1 MPASARRRLL
11 AVGTVLAGLVLA
23 VLVGAGP
30 AGAHATLQDTSPAD
44 DALVDAVPGAVVLR
58 FDEPVSASTG
68 AVQVIAPDG
77 DRVDGSVDD
86 TDGGRGL
93 SIDVDG
99 GERGTY
105 TVAYRVV
112 SDDGH
117 TITGSFVFHVG
128 QRTGAATIDQSIP
141 VATSAVGGIGR
152 WLGYAGA
159 AVAVGAALLLALLR
173 RGPADGRPTGAALG
187 RLGTLVVGGTAAS
200 ALGTTAAVVA
210 QTATTTGRSL
220 VGALTLVPEVVADS
234 RPVAVALLRAAI
246 LVGAALVGLAGRARR
261 LPGALVG
268 TGAVVAAA
276 GLLAPVAGHPWT
288 ADPRALAVPADALH
302 LLAASVWLGL
312 LAALVVAGP
321 ALADPDRAVRLV
333 SGAAL
338 VAAAVV
344 AVSGTASGWLLLGS
358 VDALTDTASGQL
370 VALKAVGF
378 GVLVLLGWLNRSRL
392 VPLLARAVPP
402 AEPAPSA
409 EPAGPA
415 EPAEP
420 APSAEPAPAA
430 KSAQPASPTEPVPSA
445 EPAEREPR
453 AAAARRRLLQ
463 LVRAEVVVG
472 ALVLAVTAGL
482 VNQPPGRD
490 TLAQPYADVRT
501 DGELQM
507 RLEVDPARAGD
518 NTIHVYLTD
527 ATGRPVRF
535 DALEVTVAREGVPG
549 RKLDGVTPISPD
561 HASVYGASLPT
572 PGTWTVDVTTVTLS
586 TTAQF
591 SFEVPVR

>member
-1 MPASARRRLL
+1 VPTARRRLL
-11 AVGTVLAGLVLA
+11 AT
-23 VLVGAGP
+23 VGALLLGLALALLGGAAP

-44 DALVDAVPGAVVLR
+44 DALVDVVPDDVVLR

-68 AVQVIAPDG
+68 AVQVISPGG
-77 DRVDGSVDD
+77 DRVDGAVDD
-86 TDGGRGL
+86 IDGGRALAIG
-93 SIDVDG
+93 VDG
-99 GERGTY
+99 DARGTY

-128 QRTGAATIDQSIP
+128 ERTGAATIDQSIP
-141 VATSAVGGIGR
+141 TVTSAVGGVGR

-173 RGPADGRPTGAALG
+173 RGGAGSADPPTGAALS
-187 RLGTLVVGGTAAS
+187 RLGTLVVAGAAAS
-200 ALGTTAAVVA
+200 ALGTAAAVVA

-220 VGALTLVPEVVADS
+220 GGALALVTEVAGDS
-234 RPVAVALLRAAI
+234 RPVAVALLRAAV
-246 LVGAALVGLAGRARR
+246 LVGAALVGGAGRARR
-261 LPGALVG
+261 LPAVLVA
-268 TGAVVAAA
+268 TGAVVAGA

-312 LAALVVAGP
+312 LVALVVAAP
-321 ALADPDRAVRLV
+321 SLPDPDRAVRLV
-333 SGAAL
+333 SGSAL
-338 VAAAVV
+338 VAAGVV
-344 AVSGTASGWLLLGS
+344 AVTGTTSGWLLLGS
-358 VDALTDTASGQL
+358 IDALTQTASGQL
-370 VALKAVGF
+370 VMLKAVGF
-378 GVLVLLGWLNRSRL
+378 GLLVALGWINRARL
-392 VPLLARAVPP
+392 VPLLGRVVAP
-402 AEPAPSA
+402 APDADADADTSAPSA
-409 EPAGPA
+409 R
-415 EPAEP
+415 
-420 APSAEPAPAA
+420 PAA
-430 KSAQPASPTEPVPSA
+430 V
-445 EPAEREPR
+445 
-453 AAAARRRLLQ
+453 ARRRLLQ

-501 DGELQM
+501 DEALQL
-507 RLEVDPARAGD
+507 RLEVEPAQAGD
-518 NTIHVYLTD
+518 NTMHVYLTD
-527 ATGRPVRF
+527 TDGRPVRF
-535 DALEVTVAREGVPG
+535 DALEVRVSREGIPA

-572 PGTWTVDVTTVTLS
+572 PGTWTVEVTTVTLS

>member
-1 MPASARRRLL
+1 I
-11 AVGTVLAGLVLA
+11 
-23 VLVGAGP
+23 
-30 AGAHATLQDTSPAD
+30 SP
-44 DALVDAVPGAVVLR
+44 G
-58 FDEPVSASTG
+58 
-68 AVQVIAPDG
+68 G
-77 DRVDGSVDD
+77 DRVDATVDD
-86 TDGGRGL
+86 IDGGRGL
-93 SIDVDG
+93 AIEVDG
-99 GERGTY
+99 DARGTY

-117 TITGSFVFHVG
+117 TISGSFVFHVG
-128 QRTGAATIDQSIP
+128 ERTGAATIDQSIP
-141 VATSAVGGIGR
+141 FATSAVGGIGR

-173 RGPADGRPTGAALG
+173 RGDATAAGPPTGAAVS
-187 RLGTLVVGGTAAS
+187 RLGTLVAAGAAIS

-220 VGALTLVPEVVADS
+220 AGALWLVTEVAGDS
-234 RPVAVALLRAAI
+234 RPVAVALLRAAV
-246 LVGAALVGLAGRARR
+246 LVGAALVGGAGRARR
-261 LPGALVG
+261 LPAVLVA

-312 LAALVVAGP
+312 LVALVVAAP
-321 ALADPDRAVRLV
+321 ALPDPDRAVRLV
-333 SGAAL
+333 SGSAL
-338 VAAAVV
+338 VAAGVV
-344 AVSGTASGWLLLGS
+344 AVTGTTSGWLLLGS
-358 VDALTDTASGQL
+358 IDALTETGSGQL
-370 VALKAVGF
+370 VMLKAVGF
-378 GVLVLLGWLNRSRL
+378 GLLVALGWINRTRL
-392 VPLLARAVPP
+392 VPLLSRVVAPAPDAAEGDAPTARPRVAARA
-402 AEPAPSA
+402 
-409 EPAGPA
+409 
-415 EPAEP
+415 
-420 APSAEPAPAA
+420 
-430 KSAQPASPTEPVPSA
+430 
-445 EPAEREPR
+445 
-453 AAAARRRLLQ
+453 RLLQ

-501 DGELQM
+501 DEDLQL
-507 RLEVDPARAGD
+507 RLEVEPAQAGD
-518 NTIHVYLTD
+518 NTMHVYLTD
-527 ATGRPVRF
+527 TGGRPVRF
-535 DALEVTVAREGVPG
+535 DALEVRVSRQGIPS

-572 PGTWTVDVTTVTLS
+572 PGTWTVEVTTVTLS

>member
-86 TDGGRGL
+86 IDGGRGL

-288 ADPRALAVPADALH
+288 ADPRTLAVPADALH

-409 EPAGPA
+409 EPA
-415 EPAEP
+415 
-420 APSAEPAPAA
+420 
-430 KSAQPASPTEPVPSA
+430 
-445 EPAEREPR
+445 EREPR

-535 DALEVTVAREGVPG
+535 DALEVTVAREGVPD